1 MPFIHPRVLCIDDDE
16 DSRVMLVTLLRL
28 ERIQSKAVTTA
39 AEALAVIKSES
50 FDLYLTDV
58 RLPDLNGFELCRR
71 LRDFDRHTPIL
82 FFSGAAYPSDK
93 KRAFAAGANGYVVKP
108 EIDELLWTI
117 KHLVSDT
124 NRSVAVETQS
134 NRMARIPRLSPASL
148 REPSYVG

>member
-1 MPFIHPRVLCIDDDE
+1 
-16 DSRVMLVTLLRL
+16 MLVTLLRL

-108 EIDELLWTI
+108 EIDELLRTI
-117 KHLVSDT
+117 QHLVSVT
-124 NRSVAVETQS
+124 NRPVAVEVQS
-134 NRMARIPRLSPASL
+134 NRMARIPSLSPASL
-148 REPSYVG
+148 RGPSYVG